1 MRKDVFLSINTSVT
15 IVLHAP
21 DSLEKSLV
29 TLAVYPCA
37 GRMQFDDV

>member
-1 MRKDVFLSINTSVT
+1 MLDTNAY
-15 IVLHAP
+15 H
-21 DSLEKSLV
+21 SLARARLFWKKSLV